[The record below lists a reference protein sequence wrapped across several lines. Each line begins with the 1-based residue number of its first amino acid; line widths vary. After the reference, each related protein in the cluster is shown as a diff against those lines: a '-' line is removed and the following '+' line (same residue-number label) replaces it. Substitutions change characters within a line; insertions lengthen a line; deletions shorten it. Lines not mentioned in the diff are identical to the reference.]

1 MNEGLETILISTK
14 TSFWVA
20 KRCDIVIDTNVLL
33 AAYQWREVTV
43 NKVLT
48 TLQRLKGEDR
58 LRIPLQVIKEFSKNR
73 TKEIKQRMNDI
84 DQVISK
90 LQRDKIQ

>member
-1 MNEGLETILISTK
+1 MKDWKRYLYQPKPASELLKEST
-14 TSFWVA
+14 
-20 KRCDIVIDTNVLL
+20 IVIDTNVLL

-48 TLQRLKGEDR
+48 TLQRLKSEDR

-84 DQVISK
+84 DQV
-90 LQRDKIQ
+90 